1 MEKGRKRVSICKRRK
16 EREPGAARSGG
27 PWHWHDRG
35 ALQRS
40 EKSNPC
46 CKAVGYREA
55 RDGCHKVRWTL
66 ALARPR
72 RALALREI
80 EPMLQSSMRSRS
92 ALHFSIIKKDI
103 QMDILFYQQER
114 ETGIEPATPSLA
126 RRCSTTEPL
135 AHNTNIKFAVAYK
148 LAPTNISISDFN
160 FCVNLFL
167 QISCNFSA
175 TFVTNAPPIIKSAF
189 AFIIK
194 NHQKTDR
201 RANPVK

>member
-1 MEKGRKRVSICKRRK
+1 MRRQ
-16 EREPGAARSGG
+16 A
-27 PWHWHDRG
+27 
-35 ALQRS
+35 QQQQ
-40 EKSNPC
+40 
-46 CKAVGYREA
+46 
-55 RDGCHKVRWTL
+55 
-66 ALARPR
+66 
-72 RALALREI
+72 
-80 EPMLQSSMRSRS
+80 PMPKLFSFNTGFT
-92 ALHFSIIKKDI
+92 FSI
-103 QMDILFYQQER
+103 ER

>member
-1 MEKGRKRVSICKRRK
+1 MCRQ
-16 EREPGAARSGG
+16 A
-27 PWHWHDRG
+27 
-35 ALQRS
+35 QRQQ
-40 EKSNPC
+40 
-46 CKAVGYREA
+46 
-55 RDGCHKVRWTL
+55 
-66 ALARPR
+66 
-72 RALALREI
+72 
-80 EPMLQSSMRSRS
+80 PMPKLFSFNTGFI
-92 ALHFSIIKKDI
+92 FSI
-103 QMDILFYQQER
+103 ER

-194 NHQKTDR
+194 NHQKNRPPCESGKIISPFTQR
-201 RANPVK
+201 SLFFISYFLFCLTLFRCNYQTKASKCCQ